1 MKKTVV
7 PRMMWWRSRW
17 TPWCKKANNW
27 LRKFRLIVKGVNTE
41 NIILDEQ
48 SKSHQ
53 VIQQLEMKL
62 LDGDLKNKHNVT
74 LAVNKAFSWEHSAL
88 ELKVEELQNSL
99 KGETLWSWFIIPW
112 RCRENSY
119 VSRLASLI
127 KHHKL
132 NKTWTT
138 TKLRNNIYAN
148 VVEIT

>member
-1 MKKTVV
+1 MV
-7 PRMMWWRSRW
+7 PSMMWWRSRH

-27 LRKFRLIVKGVNTE
+27 LRKFRLIVKGYKTE
-41 NIILDEQ
+41 NKIVDEQ
-48 SKSHQ
+48 SKAHR
-53 VIQQLEMKL
+53 VIQRLEIKPL
-62 LDGDLKNKHNVT
+62 RGDLKNKHHVT
-74 LAVNKAFSWEHSAL
+74 LAANKAFSWEYPAL

-119 VSRLASLI
+119 VSSLASVI

-138 TKLRNNIYAN
+138 IKLRNNSDAC